1 MRIYDHYDT
10 KSADFDADEL
20 NNDTITLAD
29 LSEQKIW
36 VAWKEQL
43 NKQGKLTKIPKDPA
57 TGDNAKVPSDP
68 STYGTLDDALKCSEA
83 MRGKGGVGI
92 VLGPIDNEHHLVGID
107 LDSCRDLNTETI
119 AEWAAEVIN
128 RFDTYA
134 EVSPSETGIKLFF
147 QIRAGDLKNMNALL
161 GRNQKGEL
169 LTRKTFAAEEHREV
183 AMDTARFYA
192 VTGKRLQDS
201 PKILRTVAI
210 ADVQWFIQEAGPNY
224 LARHKANGQTKA
236 TQVGAISQA
245 AASLFASC
253 GIVTSKAC
261 PKQRRWMR
269 S

>member
-10 KSADFDADEL
+10 KSANFDADEL

-68 STYGTLDDALKCSEA
+68 STYGTLDDAITCSEA

-119 AEWAAEVIN
+119 ADWAEEVIN

-134 EVSPSETGIKLFF
+134 EISPSQTGIKLFF
-147 QIRAGDLKNMNALL
+147 QL
-161 GRNQKGEL
+161 
-169 LTRKTFAAEEHREV
+169 
-183 AMDTARFYA
+183 
-192 VTGKRLQDS
+192 S
-201 PKILRTVAI
+201 SAI
-210 ADVQWFIQEAGPNY
+210 
-224 LARHKANGQTKA
+224 
-236 TQVGAISQA
+236 
-245 AASLFASC
+245 
-253 GIVTSKAC
+253 
-261 PKQRRWMR
+261 
-269 S
+269 

>member
-68 STYGTLDDALKCSEA
+68 STYGTLDDAITCSEA

-107 LDSCRDLNTETI
+107 LDSCRDPNTETI
-119 AEWAAEVIN
+119 ADWAAEVIN

-134 EVSPSETGIKLFF
+134 EISPSETGIKLFF
-147 QIRAGDLKNMNALL
+147 QIRAA
-161 GRNQKGEL
+161 RS
-169 LTRKTFAAEEHREV
+169 EE
-183 AMDTARFYA
+183 DCT
-192 VTGKRLQDS
+192 LCSD
-201 PKILRTVAI
+201 AI
-210 ADVQWFIQEAGPNY
+210 I
-224 LARHKANGQTKA
+224 KA
-236 TQVGAISQA
+236 S
-245 AASLFASC
+245 S
-253 GIVTSKAC
+253 
-261 PKQRRWMR
+261 
-269 S
+269 